1 MYVCDHNNS
10 QSTNVTDGWTGR
22 QSTFSWQN
30 RALCKYGLRAVKII
44 GSWIDRVAE
53 VGYILVKICDL
64 IVARRKRLPAKYRV
78 AQTTTW
84 SLD

>member
-1 MYVCDHNNS
+1 MYVITIIHNPPTL
-10 QSTNVTDGWTGR
+10 QTDGRTGR

-64 IVARRKRLPAKYRV
+64 NVARPKRLPAKYRV
-78 AQTTTW
+78 AQTTPW